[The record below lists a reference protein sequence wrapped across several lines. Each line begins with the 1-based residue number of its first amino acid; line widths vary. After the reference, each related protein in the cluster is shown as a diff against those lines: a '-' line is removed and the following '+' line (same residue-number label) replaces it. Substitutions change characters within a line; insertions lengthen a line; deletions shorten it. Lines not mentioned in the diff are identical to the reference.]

1 MLTGAVAVASAAY
14 GLGSQADDGAAVARG
29 GESRTGGPPIF
40 MERGP
45 GPGFQKLAKTLGV
58 DADEL
63 AKALRDFHEQGE
75 SARRDGFAT
84 ALAEALGIP
93 ADRVTAAFEEIH
105 KRHEARF
112 AAKLA
117 ESLGVDADEVQAA
130 LDKVMDQT
138 PRPPDELAQALADE
152 LGVDAAD
159 VRKALFEVRPDRGHR
174 HRHPA
179 MPLRQL
185 ASALDV
191 SRAELRTA
199 LREVRAGA
207 ENGREEHKQAL
218 AKFLADR
225 FDLDV
230 DKVSDALGELP
241 RPVPPGHGG
250 RPGPGGPGAV
260 GLPL

>member
-1 MLTGAVAVASAAY
+1 VLTGAVAVASAAY

-84 ALAEALGIP
+84 ALAEALG
-93 ADRVTAAFEEIH
+93 
-105 KRHEARF
+105 
-112 AAKLA
+112 
-117 ESLGVDADEVQAA
+117 
-130 LDKVMDQT
+130 M
-138 PRPPDELAQALADE
+138 
-152 LGVDAAD
+152 DAAD

-230 DKVSDALGELP
+230 DEVSDALGELP

>member
-84 ALAEALGIP
+84 ALAEALG
-93 ADRVTAAFEEIH
+93 
-105 KRHEARF
+105 
-112 AAKLA
+112 
-117 ESLGVDADEVQAA
+117 
-130 LDKVMDQT
+130 
-138 PRPPDELAQALADE
+138 
-152 LGVDAAD
+152 VDAAD

-230 DKVSDALGELP
+230 DEVSDALGELP

>member
-84 ALAEALGIP
+84 ALAE
-93 ADRVTAAFEEIH
+93 
-105 KRHEARF
+105 
-112 AAKLA
+112 
-117 ESLGVDADEVQAA
+117 S
-130 LDKVMDQT
+130 
-138 PRPPDELAQALADE
+138 

-230 DKVSDALGELP
+230 DEVSDALGELP